1 MCKEAGTENKKSNHS
16 LCATGATAMFAAQIP
31 EKMIKEVTGHKSSK
45 ALTLYERPTLA
56 QKQALSKVLA
66 GGSGTTSS
74 TSFSEEV
81 DKLRCKEMG
90 AVVPKSER
98 VTYTLSQ
105 LFLQAFF
112 SSLFH
117 GVSNRTINFAPKTIN
132 IGVGI
137 GGATSTQDEF
147 DSIVSNMQLDF

>member
-1 MCKEAGTENKKSNHS
+1 MWLRTSALSIQP
-16 LCATGATAMFAAQIP
+16 TGVTAMFTAQVP

-45 ALTLYERPTLA
+45 ALVLYQCPTLV

-74 TSFSEEV
+74 TLFSEEV

-90 AVVPKSER
+90 AIVQKSEHH
-98 VTYTLSQ
+98 LHGKSA
-105 LFLQAFF
+105 LPAGLF

-117 GVSNRTINFAPKTIN
+117 GVSNYTINFAPKTIN

-137 GGATSTQDEF
+137 GGAASTQEDEF
-147 DSIVSNMQLDF
+147 DSWTIVSNIQLDF